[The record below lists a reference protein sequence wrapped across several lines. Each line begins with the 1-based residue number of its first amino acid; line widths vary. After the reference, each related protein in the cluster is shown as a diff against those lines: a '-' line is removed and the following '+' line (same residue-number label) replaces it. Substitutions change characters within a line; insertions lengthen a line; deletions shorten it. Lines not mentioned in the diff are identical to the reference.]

1 MTKLTDL
8 QLKSLALADAGQR
21 LSDGGGLF
29 GMVRLD
35 RQRNRPFVFF
45 EYRYRSG
52 SRIRGVKCGTWPAD
66 SLKEV
71 RQRRDA
77 FRLKVSEGIDPLEEA
92 RLNQLRQQVEQA
104 QEIERQ
110 QVELVRLAA
119 EKAARRTVRMAL
131 AQWYE
136 TELSR
141 RKDGGKETIR
151 ALDKDVVPAIGE
163 VALPDVRRAMLTD
176 ILDRIVQR
184 GARVLANRTFADL
197 RQFFNF
203 CVAREW
209 IDANPLATLTKERV
223 GGKESERER
232 VLSETEI
239 RELRAKLLEAN
250 LYRTTEIA
258 LWIMLATCCRVGELS
273 LTRWEHVDLER
284 GEWRIPAGNS
294 KNAREHVVLLS
305 DFARRQFEDLRVLT
319 GHSEW
324 CYPANHR
331 DGHVCLKSIT
341 KQVRDR
347 QRETPMMH
355 RTQATGTLRLSGGE
369 WTVHDLRRTGATLMG
384 ELGVIG
390 EIIERCLN
398 HVEPSKLKR
407 TYQKHERR
415 SDMREAWRLL
425 GQRLDLLTRKE
436 AGNVTTLPRKVA

>member
-1 MTKLTDL
+1 MARLTVKLL
-8 QLKSLALADAGQR
+8 ESLTPVDVGRR
-21 LSDGGGLF
+21 LPDGGGMS
-29 GMVRLD
+29 GKVRSRKD
-35 RQRNRPFVFF
+35 GTVVSF
-45 EYRYRSG
+45 EYRYRKKG
-52 SRIRGVKCGTWPAD
+52 GGFRYAVCGVWPD
-66 SLKEV
+66 VPLKEI

-77 FRLKVSEGIDPLEEA
+77 LRLKLKEGIDPLEEA
-92 RLNQLRQQVEQA
+92 RLNQLQQEVEQA
-104 QEIERQ
+104 RDIERQ
-110 QVELVRLAA
+110 QAELARLAA
-119 EKAARRTVRMAL
+119 EKAARRTVRTAL

-151 ALDKDVVPAIGE
+151 ALDKDVIPAIGE

-209 IDANPLATLTKERV
+209 IDANPLATLTKEKV

-232 VLSETEI
+232 VLNEAEI
-239 RELRAKLLEAN
+239 RELRAKLPAAN
-250 LYRTTEIA
+250 LQRTTELA

-273 LTRWEHVDLER
+273 QARWEYVDLER

-305 DFARRQFEDLRVLT
+305 DFARRQFEVLRVLT

-331 DGHVCLKSIT
+331 DGHVCLKSIS

-355 RTQATGTLRLSGGE
+355 RTQATGALRLSGGE

-398 HVEPSKLKR
+398 HLEPSKLKR
-407 TYQKHERR
+407 TYQKHECRGA
-415 SDMREAWRLL
+415 MQEAWKLL
-425 GQRLDLLTRKE
+425 GQRLDLLIRNDVS
-436 AGNVTTLPRKVA
+436 NVSILNRRGA